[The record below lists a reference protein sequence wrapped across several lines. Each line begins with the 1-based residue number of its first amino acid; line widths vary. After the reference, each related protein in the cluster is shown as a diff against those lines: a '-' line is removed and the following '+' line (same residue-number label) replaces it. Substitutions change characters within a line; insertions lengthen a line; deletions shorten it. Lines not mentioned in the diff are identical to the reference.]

1 MYSWSIGCQVQR
13 AEGKREGFG
22 IVVVTFVNEPNYG
35 EAYIV
40 GELETSIVDMKPD
53 SPFMITFFDD

>member
-1 MYSWSIGCQVQR
+1 M
-13 AEGKREGFG
+13 
-22 IVVVTFVNEPNYG
+22 VVTFVNEPNYG